1 MCETPN
7 SSECNYN
14 NFCPNDCQTENDL
27 ISVQGQPKTI
37 SMAKEILRQDD
48 KGNFHIMTEM
58 EGNVEKLEFIESKQT
73 IESTREQ
80 LRSELVEPMH
90 KTEIID
96 YVSIN
101 ETTWPAQH
109 SEFSVM
115 KPNEFTENN
124 LKIAAHNDVPSI
136 LKFITDAVR
145 SKDISSENENVDLEM
160 TNTCI
165 EPVHKASI
173 EVISGEDFS
182 ENPHSNISS
191 DVFIDTKNTILGAE
205 AVEAVEKANTNRNT
219 SNAGATFERDMKAD
233 AIENFVEI
241 QYSGNNNSNANNTE
255 PETTNIASTIS
266 QFAIDADN
274 DGSELHEKTYKKYVT
289 YYCTNLNQLC
299 DSKGDDLID
308 STSIATVENSD
319 GSEEESRSSTPIG
332 YEFLYNNPL

>member
-7 SSECNYN
+7 SSECNSSECNYN
-14 NFCPNDCQTENDL
+14 NFCQNDCQTENVM

-37 SMAKEILRQDD
+37 SMAKKNLRQDD

-58 EGNVEKLEFIESKQT
+58 EGNVQRLEFIESEQT
-73 IESTREQ
+73 IESTRER
-80 LRSELVEPMH
+80 LRSELVDCVGI
-90 KTEIID
+90 K
-96 YVSIN
+96 
-101 ETTWPAQH
+101 ETTWPAQD
-109 SEFSVM
+109 SELSVM

-145 SKDISSENENVDLEM
+145 SEDISSENENLDLEM

-165 EPVHKASI
+165 EPVHKALI
-173 EVISGEDFS
+173 EVISGVDFS

-205 AVEAVEKANTNRNT
+205 AAEAPERTNTNRNT
-219 SNAGATFERDMKAD
+219 SIAGATFERDLKAD
-233 AIENFVEI
+233 AIEKFVEI

-266 QFAIDADN
+266 QFATEADN

-308 STSIATVENSD
+308 STSIPTVENSD
-319 GSEEESRSSTPIG
+319 DSEEESRSSTPIG